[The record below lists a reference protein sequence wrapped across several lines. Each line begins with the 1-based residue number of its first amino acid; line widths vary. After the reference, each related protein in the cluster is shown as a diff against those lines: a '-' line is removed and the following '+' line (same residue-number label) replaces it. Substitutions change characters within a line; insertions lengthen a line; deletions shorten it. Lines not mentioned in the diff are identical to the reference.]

1 MEKRMFEYLVLKSL
15 VHDGEFFNK
24 CFNLLKSDYFKEFGN
39 KELFKLLKEYYS
51 EYKERPQEIALAALI
66 KNVVNVE
73 TRKTIIESLKK
84 LNSLELNKNTQFM
97 CNETIKFIKD
107 VIYYKA
113 LEIGSEGLMNKDESK
128 MKKAQGMFEEMS
140 KIQIDS
146 NLGLDFDNIQEQI
159 DYYSKR
165 EVGIRTQ
172 HKSFN
177 KRLGSGFLP
186 GTLNV
191 ILAAQGVGKSLLMCD
206 FISGMLLK
214 NKNILMVS
222 LEMSPN
228 EMLKRIQANVFNI
241 DANSFCDLSKTD
253 GEIQNLERP
262 CTTKE
267 KILDAYNKVKLSG
280 SCGKLFIKEYP
291 AGSFSSL
298 MLQDLV
304 EKFKVE
310 KDIKFDIIFID
321 YLGIMKSDLV
331 SPNVGLYSYIK
342 SIGEEV
348 RAFAVKNSIAVISAS
363 QLNRASVN
371 KTDGVD
377 NSMIADSIGTAA
389 TADFM
394 VFLLQTEEMKQ
405 KSEMLCKITKNRYT
419 GITDSFVMNID
430 YPKMKFSDI
439 DQNKDL
445 PENALVDFKTVEQKE
460 KAESFAKK
468 EISEINKN
476 SFNAIKKADNSQKDV
491 DILDILGL

>member
-1 MEKRMFEYLVLKSL
+1 MFEYLVLKSL

-107 VIYYKA
+107 AIYYKA

-460 KAESFAKK
+460 KADSFAKK

>member
-1 MEKRMFEYLVLKSL
+1 
-15 VHDGEFFNK
+15 
-24 CFNLLKSDYFKEFGN
+24 
-39 KELFKLLKEYYS
+39 
-51 EYKERPQEIALAALI
+51 
-66 KNVVNVE
+66 
-73 TRKTIIESLKK
+73 
-84 LNSLELNKNTQFM
+84 
-97 CNETIKFIKD
+97 
-107 VIYYKA
+107 
-113 LEIGSEGLMNKDESK
+113 
-128 MKKAQGMFEEMS
+128 
-140 KIQIDS
+140 
-146 NLGLDFDNIQEQI
+146 
-159 DYYSKR
+159 
-165 EVGIRTQ
+165 
-172 HKSFN
+172 
-177 KRLGSGFLP
+177 
-186 GTLNV
+186 
-191 ILAAQGVGKSLLMCD
+191 
-206 FISGMLLK
+206 
-214 NKNILMVS
+214 
-222 LEMSPN
+222 
-228 EMLKRIQANVFNI
+228 
-241 DANSFCDLSKTD
+241 
-253 GEIQNLERP
+253 
-262 CTTKE
+262 
-267 KILDAYNKVKLSG
+267 
-280 SCGKLFIKEYP
+280 
-291 AGSFSSL
+291 

-476 SFNAIKKADNSQKDV
+476 SFNAIKKADSSQKDV

>member
-107 VIYYKA
+107 AIYYKA

-476 SFNAIKKADNSQKDV
+476 SFNAIKKADSSQKDV

>member
-1 MEKRMFEYLVLKSL
+1 MFEYLVLKSL

-107 VIYYKA
+107 AIYYKA

-460 KAESFAKK
+460 KADSFAKK

-476 SFNAIKKADNSQKDV
+476 SFNAIKKADSSQKDV

>member
-1 MEKRMFEYLVLKSL
+1 MFEYLVLKSL

-97 CNETIKFIKD
+97 CNETIIFIKD
-107 VIYYKA
+107 AIYYKA

-460 KAESFAKK
+460 KADSFAKK

-476 SFNAIKKADNSQKDV
+476 SFNAIKKADSSQKDV

>member
-1 MEKRMFEYLVLKSL
+1 MFEYLVLKSL

-107 VIYYKA
+107 AIYYKA

-460 KAESFAKK
+460 KAESYAKK

-476 SFNAIKKADNSQKDV
+476 SFNAIKKADSSQKDV